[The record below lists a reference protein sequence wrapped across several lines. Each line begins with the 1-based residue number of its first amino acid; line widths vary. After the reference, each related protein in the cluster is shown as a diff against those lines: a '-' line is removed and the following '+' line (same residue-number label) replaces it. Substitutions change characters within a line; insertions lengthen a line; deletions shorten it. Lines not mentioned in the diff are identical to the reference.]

1 MRRFM
6 TLYSTVINRSRSK
19 RERRSLHNHFIET
32 IGGVEWIVFETESAA
47 AIVVPRGLKNESC
60 HEWIS
65 GGIMPSHFRFHSM
78 VEFIEPPTWTVFPLA
93 VISGR
98 VNRVQYQR
106 CELKSNFSFRLIIPG
121 YCRLMPSIS
130 LISTDRH

>member
-1 MRRFM
+1 MRKFT
-6 TLYSTVINRSRSK
+6 TLYSTVINRSRSE
-19 RERRSLHNHFIET
+19 RERSLHSHFTET
-32 IGGVEWIVFETESAA
+32 IGGVEWIVFETEPAA

-78 VEFIEPPTWTVFPLA
+78 VEFRAANSWTAFPLG

-98 VNRVQYQR
+98 VNRAQYQR
-106 CELKSNFSFRLIIPG
+106 CEFKSNFHP
-121 YCRLMPSIS
+121 
-130 LISTDRH
+130 D